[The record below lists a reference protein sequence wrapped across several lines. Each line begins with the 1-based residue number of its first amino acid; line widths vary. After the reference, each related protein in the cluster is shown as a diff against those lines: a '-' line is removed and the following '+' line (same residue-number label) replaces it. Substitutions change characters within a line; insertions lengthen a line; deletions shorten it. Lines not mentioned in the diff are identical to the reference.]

1 MAPPDKDVMGVRMH
15 VNTDPPPE
23 DDPPLKPPR
32 PKQRSRPEIELEPEA
47 ETVESRRA
55 PQARKDSPPGGIRL
69 EGKGWRITMPHVALV
84 AVLTTIGGW
93 FGSKAVSK
101 GESVELADVL
111 KEVRAGRK
119 DVQDLKGDV
128 ADVREEQRKARG
140 DKTKI
145 LNYTEDSLTP
155 IVASLRKLGVKL
167 EYDGA
172 DVARDVEFHPAPLGG
187 SAPAI
192 QPKQTLPDRPSL

>member
-1 MAPPDKDVMGVRMH
+1 MPAP
-15 VNTDPPPE
+15 
-23 DDPPLKPPR
+23 L
-32 PKQRSRPEIELEPEA
+32 S
-47 ETVESRRA
+47 
-55 PQARKDSPPGGIRL
+55 RKDSPPAGIRL

-101 GESVELADVL
+101 GENVELADVL

-128 ADVREEQRKARG
+128 ADIREEQRKARG

-145 LNYTEDSLTP
+145 LNYTEDSFTP
-155 IVASLRKLGVKL
+155 IVASLRRLGVKL

-172 DVARDVEFHPAPLGG
+172 DPARDVEFHQAPLGG
-187 SAPAI
+187 NAPPV
-192 QPKQTLPDRPSL
+192 QPKATLPERPNL